1 MKYKNAL
8 FILSILILIKDIN
21 SIYPDSNKEKL
32 RVVIK
37 DEDVL
42 RAKENILKYKW
53 AQNLEKSIISN
64 ANSKLKTFTDDFITH
79 MIPEITPSTTTL
91 CPNCIKKGFILNSRG
106 DWQWSVNN
114 PDKIKCRVCGM
125 EFPNDE
131 YKETIKRV
139 SKWNSTQVI
148 TYVDMEEVE
157 SINYKHCKSTMS
169 GIIRANKLNY
179 MITNLETVAYAYQL
193 TKNVSY
199 GDLIKRVFNRLASV
213 LPSYL
218 IYSAYIYNEYA
229 DCDPKYVAEN
239 IKNLTKDPT
248 QNCRMLKS
256 YEIEENPKELYT
268 YFWTAS

>member
-1 MKYKNAL
+1 MKYKNVL
-8 FILSILILIKDIN
+8 FIILILFLIKCIN
-21 SIYPDSNKEKL
+21 SISPNSNKEKL

-42 RAKENILKYKW
+42 RAKENIKNYKW
-53 AQNLEKSIISN
+53 AQDLEKSIIAS
-64 ANSKLKTFTDDFITH
+64 ANSRVKIFTDDFIKN
-79 MIPEITPSTTTL
+79 MISEITPSTTTL
-91 CPNCIKKGFILNSRG
+91 CPNCIKKGYILNSRG

-169 GIIRANKLNY
+169 GVIRGNKLLY
-179 MITNLETVAYAYQL
+179 MINNLETVAYAYQL
-193 TKNVSY
+193 SKNITS
-199 GDLIKRVFNRLASV
+199 F
-213 LPSYL
+213 
-218 IYSAYIYNEYA
+218 
-229 DCDPKYVAEN
+229 
-239 IKNLTKDPT
+239 
-248 QNCRMLKS
+248 
-256 YEIEENPKELYT
+256 
-268 YFWTAS
+268 